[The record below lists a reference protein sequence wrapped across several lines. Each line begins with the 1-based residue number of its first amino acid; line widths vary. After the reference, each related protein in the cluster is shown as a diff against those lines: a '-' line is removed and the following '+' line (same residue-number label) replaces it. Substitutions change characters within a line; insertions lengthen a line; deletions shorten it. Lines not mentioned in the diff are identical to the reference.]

1 MTRRLLGTG
10 SFILAALLVAGL
22 LSGTAIP
29 ARADTSAKDEAR
41 AITDQI
47 ICPCS
52 CGEVLTGCTCDT
64 GKSMKAFVDSSVKS
78 GKGKDEVMGA
88 LVSQYGEVVR
98 GAPKAQG
105 FNLIVWIAPFAAT
118 LLGLVIA
125 AVILR
130 RWVRRPV
137 PAVATVSTGGAM
149 PPVPSSDE
157 ELDELRARAED
168 ELRRLRE

>member
-1 MTRRLLGTG
+1 MTRRFLGAG
-10 SFILAALLVAGL
+10 SLFLTLVLAAGL
-22 LSGTAIP
+22 LSGTALP
-29 ARADTSAKDEAR
+29 VRADAPAKDEAR

-64 GKSMKAFVDSSVKS
+64 GKSMKAFVESSVKA

-88 LVSQYGEVVR
+88 LVAQYGEVVR

-118 LLGLVIA
+118 LIGLILA

-137 PAVATVSTGGAM
+137 PAVAAASAGGAA
-149 PPVPSSDE
+149 PPVPLPDE
-157 ELDELRARAED
+157 DLDALRARAED

>member
-1 MTRRLLGTG
+1 MMRLFPRTG
-10 SFILAALLVAGL
+10 SLLAALLGAGL
-22 LSGTAIP
+22 LSGAALP
-29 ARADTSAKDEAR
+29 ARADTPAKDEAR

-64 GKSMKAFVDSSVKS
+64 GKSMKGFVESSIKA
-78 GKGKDEVMGA
+78 GKGKDDVMGA
-88 LVSQYGEVVR
+88 LVAQYGEVVR

-118 LLGLVIA
+118 LAGFVIA

-130 RWVRRPV
+130 RWVRRPA
-137 PAVATVSTGGAM
+137 PTVAAGFAGASA
-149 PPVPSSDE
+149 PPVPSADE
-157 ELDELRARAED
+157 ELDELRARAEA